1 MRLYNHLGNRRL
13 RRFLPLLLLGVPV
26 HGASQSLESHAPD
39 RDYYVYVAAES
50 EDRVDLVR
58 FGPAG
63 ASLIDSIP
71 VGRYPTEPDGPH
83 GLALGPDGDRWYVT
97 LAHGNPF
104 GIVVVYSTANNRPA
118 GNADLGLFP
127 ATMQVTPAGLL
138 FAVNFDLHGDPLPG
152 SVSVVDVVSMTEIA
166 RIPTCARPHG
176 SRLTADGARH
186 YSVCVFDEQLVEL
199 DAHRLEVSRRMH
211 LVPGRERTLP
221 PETTSA
227 NPGTNGTEGARCSPT
242 WAHPN
247 ADGSR
252 VYVACNKNAEVLE
265 VDTESWSVLRRFST
279 GPGPYNL
286 DITPDGQH
294 LVVTYKGGQ
303 ATGIWRLADGTEV
316 ARVRNTRRLPH
327 GIAISPDSRYAFISV
342 EGVGGEPGTVDIID
356 IPAGRLAASVD
367 VGKQAGGIVFWKA
380 DPS

>member
-1 MRLYNHLGNRRL
+1 M
-13 RRFLPLLLLGVPV
+13 
-26 HGASQSLESHAPD
+26 
-39 RDYYVYVAAES
+39 
-50 EDRVDLVR
+50 
-58 FGPAG
+58 
-63 ASLIDSIP
+63 
-71 VGRYPTEPDGPH
+71 
-83 GLALGPDGDRWYVT
+83 GPDGDRWYVT
-97 LAHGNPF
+97 FAHGNPF
-104 GIVVVYSTANNRPA
+104 GVVVAYSTSNNRPA
-118 GNADLGLFP
+118 GKADLGLFP

-138 FAVNFDLHGDPLPG
+138 FAVNFNLHGDPLPS
-152 SVSVVDVVSMTEIA
+152 SVSVVDVASMTEIA

-176 SRLTADGARH
+176 SRLTADAARH

-199 DAHRLEVSRRMH
+199 DAHRLQVSRRMH
-211 LVPGRERTLP
+211 LLPGRERVLP
-221 PETTSA
+221 PEGTSEA
-227 NPGTNGTEGARCSPT
+227 PGMNGADGPRCSPT
-242 WAHPN
+242 WAHPSP
-247 ADGSR
+247 DGGR

-316 ARVRNTRRLPH
+316 ARVGNTRRLPH
-327 GIAISPDSRYAFISV
+327 GIAISPDSRYAFVSV

-356 IPAGRLAASVD
+356 IAAGNLAASVD
-367 VGKQAGGIVFWKA
+367 VGKQAGGIIFWKA